1 MAKQGG
7 TCLNTSLALVL
18 RFSPELLGA
27 PSPTDPGP
35 HSAPDPYVCL
45 EGPSDPLAATFATCG
60 THSPEPFGAQHAS
73 DGPHGHT
80 VDRARGDRAAHIC
93 KEHAM
98 LQEATTLNIRANAA
112 FWALLRA
119 GLVRLR
125 IHLHLFST

>member
-1 MAKQGG
+1 MAEQGG
-7 TCLNTSLALVL
+7 TYLNTSLALVL

-27 PSPTDPGP
+27 PGTADPGP
-35 HSAPDPYVCL
+35 CSAPDPYVCL
-45 EGPSDPLAATFATCG
+45 EGPSGPLAATFATCG

-73 DGPHGHT
+73 DGPRGHI
-80 VDRARGDRAAHIC
+80 VDRARGDRAAHIF
-93 KEHAM
+93 KEQAM

-125 IHLHLFST
+125 IHLHPLSS